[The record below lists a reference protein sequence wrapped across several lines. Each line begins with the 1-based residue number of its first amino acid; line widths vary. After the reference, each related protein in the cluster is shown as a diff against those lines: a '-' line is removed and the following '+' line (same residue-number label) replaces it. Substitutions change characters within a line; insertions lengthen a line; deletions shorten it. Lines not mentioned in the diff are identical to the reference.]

1 MGVVAVRVT
10 AVPMSTVAAVAEHEF
25 RHRLDPNGVDLQ
37 VPLLLGGGGSRQ
49 TPWAGRVVRRR
60 GAAISSHDTLPGGAC
75 RLATSGAE
83 MGSGHWLPWAQPG
96 GGSPPERKSH
106 NYVRVRSLLRGFH
119 WLHAGVGPTMRAD
132 MLPTSD
138 FYVVHGSHQV
148 KACEAQNLPRPRRG
162 RLPGPLAC
170 LTAAARDCCE
180 SQTSFSTPP
189 LSPVA
194 FQKCKH
200 Q

>member
-1 MGVVAVRVT
+1 LEVEAAAGPHGRGEWCEGGERPSALMTRSRGELAVWLPVARRWGVATGSHGRSQGAVR
-10 AVPMSTVAAVAEHEF
+10 
-25 RHRLDPNGVDLQ
+25 
-37 VPLLLGGGGSRQ
+37 RQ
-49 TPWAGRVVRRR
+49 SENPTTTCA
-60 GAAISSHDTLPGGAC
+60 
-75 RLATSGAE
+75 
-83 MGSGHWLPWAQPG
+83 
-96 GGSPPERKSH
+96 
-106 NYVRVRSLLRGFH
+106 RSLSRGFH
-119 WLHAGVGPTMRAD
+119 WWHAGVGPTMRAD
-132 MLPTSD
+132 LLPTSD